1 MKKVAAICLAL
12 CACTPAPEMA
22 PEEARAIV
30 EAVGRGAGGLDLC
43 AADER
48 ARYRAAV
55 RMHSASMAA
64 QGVDW
69 PDLSGASGRDVADPD
84 EIAVLGAM
92 MLGWVKASDLKG
104 EAGKLAKLLSLST
117 TAMPEAARLRRG
129 AESACP
135 EILALQRNLAGQA
148 FDMQRLSREV
158 DRARERGDAER
169 VRDLAERFQRR
180 QKVAQT
186 QAEQLA
192 KQIEAK
198 VAATP

>member
-1 MKKVAAICLAL
+1 MKKVAAICLGL
-12 CACTPAPEMA
+12 CACTPAPDMA
-22 PEEARAIV
+22 PEDARAIV
-30 EAVGRGAGGLDLC
+30 EAVGRGAGDLNLC
-43 AADER
+43 AADGR

-55 RMHSASMAA
+55 RVHSASMAA

-69 PDLSGASGRDVADPD
+69 PDLSAASGRDVADPD

-104 EAGKLAKLLSLST
+104 KSGGLAKMLSLST
-117 TAMPEAARLRRG
+117 AAMPEAARLRRG

-135 EILALQRNLAGQA
+135 EILALQRNLAGQML
-148 FDMQRLSREV
+148 DMRTLQREV
-158 DRARERGDAER
+158 DRARERDDPER
-169 VRDLAERFQRR
+169 VHDLADRVQRR
-180 QKVAQT
+180 QRVAQA
-186 QAEQLA
+186 QAERLA